1 MTQRSFYFD
10 DLTEP
15 AQLGRLAL
23 RSGVISVASTYGSGV
38 LQIAAAIILA
48 RLLTPEDFGLVAI
61 VTVLT
66 SFAPFLIDFGLGDV
80 TTQRS
85 KITQGEIST
94 LFWIS
99 SGIGVAIAVAVAVC
113 SPVIAGI
120 YREPRLQSVALYY
133 SITFVLLGMSGQHL
147 SLLRRTMQFAA
158 VAKIQ
163 ILSALVGL
171 AISIPV
177 AISGY
182 GYWALVL
189 RPIVS
194 ALCIA
199 VGAWL
204 ACGWRPGLP
213 VVNAEV
219 GSMVR
224 FGMHVLGYSIVA
236 SLARAIDRIALGL
249 FYPPR
254 EVGFYQTAVVLYE
267 NSIFS
272 SLAQLHSVGSTAL
285 GKLQSNPAGL
295 RQKYELALST
305 LAFFV
310 MPAAAILSVTAED
323 LVVILLGEKWRASG
337 LLLSIIAL
345 RGIFHVVQGS
355 HGWLHLSTG
364 RPDRW
369 KNWGIVTAVV
379 QVIAVVAG
387 LPFGAN
393 GVAIAFVVAGSLI
406 AFPSVS
412 YAGRP
417 VGISWASMVQ
427 CVGRQLLGAIITAA
441 AGWWL
446 QAVAL
451 THLSS
456 LCRIILSASFCITIY
471 LLIVVGLF
479 RLSQPIRVAGG
490 LLLEHLPARALSWFN
505 SRA

>member
-1 MTQRSFYFD
+1 MRLVLGTARLNERLTRNSFYFD

-15 AQLGRLAL
+15 AGLGRLAL
-23 RSGVISVASTYGSGV
+23 RSGVASVASTYGSGV

-85 KITQGEIST
+85 QITQSEVST

-99 SGIGVAIAVAVAVC
+99 SGIGLAIALVVAAC
-113 SPVIAGI
+113 GPVIAEV
-120 YREPRLQSVALYY
+120 YREPRLQSIALYY
-133 SITFVLLGMSGQHL
+133 SITFVLLGLSGQHVA
-147 SLLRRTMQFAA
+147 LLRRTMQFAA

-163 ILSALVGL
+163 ILSALAGL
-171 AISIPV
+171 AISIPL
-177 AISGY
+177 ATSGS

-189 RPIVS
+189 RPIIS
-194 ALCIA
+194 ALSIA
-199 VGAWL
+199 VGSWL
-204 ACGWRPGLP
+204 ACRWRPGLP
-213 VVNAEV
+213 VFSTEV
-219 GSMVR
+219 VSMVR

-236 SLARAIDRIALGL
+236 AIARVMDRIALGL
-249 FYPPR
+249 IYSPR
-254 EVGFYQTAVVLYE
+254 EVGFYQNAMLFYE

-272 SLAQLHSVGSTAL
+272 MLAQLHSVGSTAL

-295 RQKYELALST
+295 RQKYQLALST

-323 LVVILLGEKWRASG
+323 LVVILLGEKWRVSG

-355 HGWLHLSTG
+355 QGWLHLATG

-369 KNWGIVTAVV
+369 RNWGIVSAIV
-379 QVIAVVAG
+379 QMIAVLGG
-387 LPFGAN
+387 LPFGTT

-406 AFPSVS
+406 AFPSIS
-412 YAGRP
+412 YAG
-417 VGISWASMVQ
+417 
-427 CVGRQLLGAIITAA
+427 
-441 AGWWL
+441 
-446 QAVAL
+446 
-451 THLSS
+451 
-456 LCRIILSASFCITIY
+456 
-471 LLIVVGLF
+471 
-479 RLSQPIRVAGG
+479 
-490 LLLEHLPARALSWFN
+490 
-505 SRA
+505 